1 MFQST
6 IMIGQERKVLRH
18 LLGKKIWM
26 IIDALQ
32 SRLDFFYEKGI
43 VELQTEMENMYFC
56 VLLDRLY
63 KCYLYGIKTDRVRK
77 IIYDTNEKYFL

>member
-1 MFQST
+1 
-6 IMIGQERKVLRH
+6 MIGQERKVLRH
-18 LLGKKIWM
+18 LLGKK
-26 IIDALQ
+26 
-32 SRLDFFYEKGI
+32 SGCNRCVTKSSGFFYEKGI

-77 IIYDTNEKYFL
+77 IIYDTNEKYF